1 MLLYRISNFR
11 YHPIWGILT
20 SGKDFV
26 LTSGKKLN
34 YHQWERKF
42 IPLVRKKYFLL
53 VRIYMKKN
61 SHQWEENGGNG
72 GKGRNGEEEGG
83 KGLLPMLLEQDYGHE
98 TQGQDQI
105 FHTLF

>member
-1 MLLYRISNFR
+1 M
-11 YHPIWGILT
+11 T
-20 SGKDFV
+20 
-26 LTSGKKLN
+26 
-34 YHQWERKF
+34 
-42 IPLVRKKYFLL
+42 
-53 VRIYMKKN
+53 KN